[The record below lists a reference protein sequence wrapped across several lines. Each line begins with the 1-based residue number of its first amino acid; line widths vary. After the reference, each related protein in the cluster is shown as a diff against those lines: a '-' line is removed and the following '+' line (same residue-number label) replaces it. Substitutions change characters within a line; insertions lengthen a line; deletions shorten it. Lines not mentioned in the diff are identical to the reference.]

1 MILLQDRYTFEAE
14 MPDGTLIT
22 SGGDIAGAVRV
33 SLIPR
38 ISLLPRHDI
47 VGQVFIRRFMRAFK
61 RSVVGGF
68 DRAAYFYEIE
78 RQISDS
84 RIAARAARDERA
96 GFGYVEIPEPEPK
109 KPVKGDE
116 YMQVVGMESCRLYV
130 RHSDG
135 ASLITPP
142 DFELYL

>member
-1 MILLQDRYTFEAE
+1 

-33 SLIPR
+33 SLIPA
-38 ISLLPRHDI
+38 IGLLPRHDL
-47 VGQVFIRRFMRAFK
+47 VGQTFIRRFMRAFK
-61 RSVVGGF
+61 RSIVGGF
-68 DRAAYFYEIE
+68 DRAAYFAEIE
-78 RQISDS
+78 RQISDE
-84 RIAARAARDERA
+84 RKEARAARDA
-96 GFGYVEIPEPEPK
+96 NGIVIPTVAPEPE

-116 YMQVVGMESCRLYV
+116 YMQVVCMEACRLYV

-142 DFELYL
+142 DFELYI

>member
-33 SLIPR
+33 SLIPQ
-38 ISLLPRHDI
+38 IALLPRHDI

-61 RSVVGGF
+61 RSIVGGF
-68 DRAAYFYEIE
+68 DRAAYFAEIE

-84 RIAARAARDERA
+84 RIAARAARDEKGIVLA
-96 GFGYVEIPEPEPK
+96 AEKAEPEK
-109 KPVKGDE
+109 LVKGDE
-116 YMQVVGMESCRLYV
+116 YMQVVCMESCRLYV

>member
-1 MILLQDRYTFEAE
+1 

-33 SLIPR
+33 SLIPQ
-38 ISLLPRHDI
+38 IPLLPRHDI
-47 VGQVFIRRFMRAFK
+47 LGQVFIRRFMRAFK

-68 DRAAYFYEIE
+68 DRAAYFAEIE

-84 RIAARAARDERA
+84 RISARAARAARDEKGIVLA
-96 GFGYVEIPEPEPK
+96 TEKAEPE

-116 YMQVVGMESCRLYV
+116 YMQVVCMESCRLYV

>member
-1 MILLQDRYTFEAE
+1 

-33 SLIPR
+33 SLIPK
-38 ISLLPRHDI
+38 IALLPRHDI

-68 DRAAYFYEIE
+68 DRQAYFAEIE
-78 RQISDS
+78 RRINDS
-84 RIAARAARDERA
+84 RIAARAARDEKGIVIHA
-96 GFGYVEIPEPEPK
+96 ENHEPE

-116 YMQVVGMESCRLYV
+116 YMQVVCMESCRLYV

-135 ASLITPP
+135 AGLITPP
-142 DFELYL
+142 DFELYI

>member
-1 MILLQDRYTFEAE
+1 MILLQDRYGFEAE

-33 SLIPR
+33 SLIPK
-38 ISLLPRHDI
+38 IALLPRHDI

-68 DRAAYFYEIE
+68 DRQAYFAEIE
-78 RQISDS
+78 RRINDS
-84 RIAARAARDERA
+84 RIAARAARDEKGIVIHA
-96 GFGYVEIPEPEPK
+96 ENHEPE

-116 YMQVVGMESCRLYV
+116 YMQVVCMESCRLYV

-135 ASLITPP
+135 AGLITPP
-142 DFELYL
+142 DFELYI

>member
-1 MILLQDRYTFEAE
+1 MILLQDRYAFEAE

-33 SLIPR
+33 SLIPK
-38 ISLLPRHDI
+38 IALLPRHDI
-47 VGQVFIRRFMRAFK
+47 LGQVFIRRFLRAFK

-68 DRAAYFYEIE
+68 DKKAYFDEIE

-84 RIAARAARDERA
+84 RIAARAARDEKGIVLA
-96 GFGYVEIPEPEPK
+96 IEKTEPE

-116 YMQVVGMESCRLYV
+116 YMQVVCMETCRLYV

-135 ASLITPP
+135 SSLITPH

>member
-1 MILLQDRYTFEAE
+1 

-33 SLIPR
+33 SLIPQ
-38 ISLLPRHDI
+38 IPLLPRQDI
-47 VGQVFIRRFMRAFK
+47 IGQIFIRRFMRAFK

-68 DRAAYFYEIE
+68 DRAAYFAEIE

-84 RIAARAARDERA
+84 RISARAARDERA
-96 GFGYVEIPEPEPK
+96 GFGYVEIPEPEPQR
-109 KPVKGDE
+109 PVKGDE
-116 YMQVVGMESCRLYV
+116 YMQVVCMESCRLYV

-142 DFELYL
+142 DFELYI